1 MGPLPKSRRAN
12 LSSSGTFRAITLA
25 PCIVHYSPSDE
36 TLKFVL
42 SSDILII
49 VWLIFFIF
57 GIFMEYNRTHILVN
71 LFELDMI
78 LNQKC
83 DLEYL

>member
-42 SSDILII
+42 SSDISIL
-49 VWLIFFIF
+49 VWLFFFIF
-57 GIFMEYNRTHILVN
+57 RIFMVYNSTHILVN
-71 LFELDMI
+71 LFDLDMT
-78 LNQKC
+78 LTQKY
-83 DLEYL
+83 DNEYL